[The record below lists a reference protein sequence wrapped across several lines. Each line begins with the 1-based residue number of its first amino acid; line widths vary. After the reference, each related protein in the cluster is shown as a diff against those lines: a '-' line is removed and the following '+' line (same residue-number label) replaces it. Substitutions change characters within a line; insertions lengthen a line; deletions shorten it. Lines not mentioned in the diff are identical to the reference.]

1 MSRKYGVPTR
11 CALTACT
18 ASTLDAAV
26 TAEMTRS
33 TPRTASAAELAQRT
47 PAAWAASLSLP
58 PAACGNRMSHAVIVA
73 TPASR
78 NPAAMAWPAS
88 PKPINAIDGLP
99 FGMAAIPLCRSAR
112 MMAGSARCLQR
123 CARPIGCAKQNAQ
136 GGVFVMPLTAAQI
149 TSRRRFIQ
157 FLAASPLFA
166 GTSLSAFAEEPYPE
180 RPADPFVWAP
190 RDYDH
195 LIASPKE
202 ALDVFDFESAM
213 HKNVPPAHF
222 GYMASGVDD
231 DVTLRANRAG
241 FLKFQLRPRRLV
253 DVSKIDVSTEILG
266 QKYQTPIIIDPTGG
280 HKAYHPDGEEGVA
293 RAAKIGDHLM
303 ILSTQAS
310 TSVADVIA
318 ARGRPIWSQLYATN
332 KFEVAKH
339 HVESM
344 ERQGSI
350 AIAVTVDRNGGRNQ
364 EVALRMRRLDTRE
377 CSGCHDRSSL
387 QADSRDK
394 PMYDGTDLSGLKNI
408 QSSAMSWDYIKRLR
422 DLTKMKMVLKGILA
436 WEDAKIAAR
445 TGIDAI
451 IVSNHGGRADEA
463 GRSTIETLPE
473 VIQVAGNM
481 PVLID
486 SGFRRGTDIVKAL
499 CMGAKG
505 VAVGRPYLWGL
516 GAFGQPGV
524 ERVLDILRT
533 ELMVAMQQ
541 IGAPSLKQLV
551 PAMVRRA

>member
-1 MSRKYGVPTR
+1 
-11 CALTACT
+11 
-18 ASTLDAAV
+18 
-26 TAEMTRS
+26 
-33 TPRTASAAELAQRT
+33 
-47 PAAWAASLSLP
+47 
-58 PAACGNRMSHAVIVA
+58 
-73 TPASR
+73 
-78 NPAAMAWPAS
+78 
-88 PKPINAIDGLP
+88 
-99 FGMAAIPLCRSAR
+99 
-112 MMAGSARCLQR
+112 
-123 CARPIGCAKQNAQ
+123 
-136 GGVFVMPLTAAQI
+136 MPLTAAQI

-157 FLAASPLFA
+157 FMATSPLFA
-166 GTSLSAFAEEPYPE
+166 GTALSALAEEMPE

-190 RDYDH
+190 RDYNH

-202 ALDVFDFESAM
+202 ALDVFDFEPVM
-213 HKNVPPAHF
+213 RKNVPPAHF

-231 DVTLRANRAG
+231 DVTLRANREG

-253 DVSKIDVSTEILG
+253 DVSKVDMSTEILG
-266 QKYQTPIIIDPTGG
+266 QRYETPIIIAPTGG
-280 HKAYHPDGEEGVA
+280 HRGYNADGEQGVA
-293 RAAKIGDHLM
+293 RAAKTGDHLM
-303 ILSTQAS
+303 ILSTQA
-310 TSVADVIA
+310 TASVTDVIA

-344 ERQGSI
+344 ERQGSV
-350 AIAVTVDRNGGRNQ
+350 AVAVTVDRNGVRNQ
-364 EVALRMRRLDTRE
+364 EVALRLRRTDTRE
-377 CSGCHDRSSL
+377 CSACHDRTSL
-387 QADSRDK
+387 QGESRNK
-394 PMYDGTDLSGLKNI
+394 PMYEGADLSGLKNI

-436 WEDAKIAAR
+436 WEDAKIAAE

-463 GRSTIETLPE
+463 GRSTIESLPE
-473 VIQVAGNM
+473 IIEVSGTM

-524 ERVLDILRT
+524 ERVLEMLRT
-533 ELMVAMQQ
+533 ELIVAMQQ
-541 IGAPSLKQLV
+541 VGAPSLKDLK
-551 PAMVRRA
+551 PAMVVKA

>member
-1 MSRKYGVPTR
+1 
-11 CALTACT
+11 
-18 ASTLDAAV
+18 
-26 TAEMTRS
+26 MTR
-33 TPRTASAAELAQRT
+33 
-47 PAAWAASLSLP
+47 
-58 PAACGNRMSHAVIVA
+58 I
-73 TPASR
+73 
-78 NPAAMAWPAS
+78 
-88 PKPINAIDGLP
+88 IDR
-99 FGMAAIPLCRSAR
+99 A
-112 MMAGSARCLQR
+112 
-123 CARPIGCAKQNAQ
+123 
-136 GGVFVMPLTAAQI
+136 

-166 GTSLSAFAEEPYPE
+166 GTSLSAFAEEGLFPQQPPDPY
-180 RPADPFVWAP
+180 VWAP
-190 RDYDH
+190 RDYEH
-195 LIASPKE
+195 LISDPKE
-202 ALDVFDFESAM
+202 ALDVFDFEPVM

-231 DVTLRANRAG
+231 GVSLRANRAG

-253 DVSKIDVSTEILG
+253 DVSKIDMSTEILG
-266 QKYQTPIIIDPTGG
+266 QRYESPIIIDPAGE
-280 HKAYHPDGEEGVA
+280 HKAYHPDGESGVA
-293 RAAKIGDHLM
+293 RAAKTGDHLM
-303 ILSTQAS
+303 ILSTQAT

-350 AIAVTVDRNGGRNQ
+350 AVAVTVDRNGGRNQ
-364 EVALRMRRLDTRE
+364 EVALRMRRLDTRQ
-377 CSGCHDRSSL
+377 CSSCHDNSSL
-387 QADSRDK
+387 ASSNRDT
-394 PMYDGTDLSGLKNI
+394 PMYQGADLSGLANI
-408 QSSAMSWDYIKRLR
+408 QSSAMTWDTIKRLR

-436 WEDAKIAAR
+436 WEDAKIAAE

-451 IVSNHGGRADEA
+451 IVSNHGGRADES

-473 VIQVAGNM
+473 VIEVAGNM

-533 ELMVAMQQ
+533 ELRVAMQQ
-541 IGAPSLKQLV
+541 VGAPSLKDLK
-551 PAMVRRA
+551 PAMVVKA

>member
-1 MSRKYGVPTR
+1 
-11 CALTACT
+11 
-18 ASTLDAAV
+18 
-26 TAEMTRS
+26 
-33 TPRTASAAELAQRT
+33 
-47 PAAWAASLSLP
+47 
-58 PAACGNRMSHAVIVA
+58 
-73 TPASR
+73 
-78 NPAAMAWPAS
+78 
-88 PKPINAIDGLP
+88 
-99 FGMAAIPLCRSAR
+99 
-112 MMAGSARCLQR
+112 
-123 CARPIGCAKQNAQ
+123 
-136 GGVFVMPLTAAQI
+136 MPLTQAQI

-157 FLAASPLFA
+157 FMAASPLFA
-166 GTSLSAFAEEPYPE
+166 GTSLSALAAEPYPE
-180 RPADPFVWAP
+180 RPTDPFVWAP

-195 LIASPKE
+195 LISSPKE
-202 ALDVFDFESAM
+202 ALDVFDFEPVA

-241 FLKFQLRPRRLV
+241 FMKFGIRPRRLV
-253 DVSKIDVSTEILG
+253 DVSKIDTNTEILG
-266 QKYQTPIIIDPTGG
+266 QKYETPIIIAPTGG
-280 HKAYHPDGEEGVA
+280 HRAYNADGEEGVA

-310 TSVADVIA
+310 ASVADTIA
-318 ARGRPIWSQLYATN
+318 ARGRPIWSQLYATD

-350 AIAVTVDRNGGRNQ
+350 AIAVTVDRSGGRNQ
-364 EVALRMRRLDTRE
+364 EVALRMKAMDPRQ
-377 CSGCHDRSSL
+377 CSSCHDNSSV
-387 QADSRDK
+387 QASVRDN
-394 PMYDGTDLSGLKNI
+394 PIYEGADLSGLKNI
-408 QSSAMSWDYIKRLR
+408 QSPSMSWDYIKRLR
-422 DLTKMKMVLKGILA
+422 DVSKTKMVLKGILA
-436 WEDAKIAAR
+436 WEDAKIAAE

-473 VIQVAGNM
+473 VIEAAGNM

-524 ERVLDILRT
+524 EAVLQILRT
-533 ELMVAMQQ
+533 ELHVAMQQ
-541 IGAPSLKQLV
+541 IGAPTLKDLKPSMIV
-551 PAMVRRA
+551 KA

>member
-1 MSRKYGVPTR
+1 
-11 CALTACT
+11 
-18 ASTLDAAV
+18 
-26 TAEMTRS
+26 
-33 TPRTASAAELAQRT
+33 
-47 PAAWAASLSLP
+47 
-58 PAACGNRMSHAVIVA
+58 
-73 TPASR
+73 
-78 NPAAMAWPAS
+78 
-88 PKPINAIDGLP
+88 
-99 FGMAAIPLCRSAR
+99 
-112 MMAGSARCLQR
+112 
-123 CARPIGCAKQNAQ
+123 
-136 GGVFVMPLTAAQI
+136 MPLTQAQI

-157 FLAASPLFA
+157 FMAASPLFA
-166 GTSLSAFAEEPYPE
+166 GTSLSALAAEPYPE

-195 LIASPKE
+195 LISNPKE
-202 ALDVFDFESAM
+202 ALDVFDFEPVA

-241 FLKFQLRPRRLV
+241 FMKFGMRPRRLV
-253 DVSKIDVSTEILG
+253 DVSKIDTSTEILG
-266 QKYQTPIIIDPTGG
+266 QKYETPIIIAPTGG
-280 HKAYHPDGEEGVA
+280 HRAYNADGEEGVA

-310 TSVADVIA
+310 ASVADTIA
-318 ARGRPIWSQLYATN
+318 ARGRPIWSQLYATD

-350 AIAVTVDRNGGRNQ
+350 AIAVTVDRSGGRNQ
-364 EVALRMRRLDTRE
+364 EVALRMKAMDTRQ
-377 CSGCHDRSSL
+377 CSSCHDNSSV
-387 QADSRDK
+387 QASVRDN
-394 PMYDGTDLSGLKNI
+394 PIYEGTDLSGLKNI
-408 QSSAMSWDYIKRLR
+408 QSPSMSWDYIKRLR
-422 DLTKMKMVLKGILA
+422 DVSKTKMVLKGILA
-436 WEDAKIAAR
+436 WEDAKIAAE

-451 IVSNHGGRADEA
+451 MVSNHGGRADEA

-473 VIQVAGNM
+473 VIEAAGNM

-524 ERVLDILRT
+524 EAVLQILRT
-533 ELMVAMQQ
+533 ELRVAMQQ
-541 IGAPSLKQLV
+541 IGAPALKDLKPSMIV
-551 PAMVRRA
+551 KA